1 MELTNK
7 QEQGLK
13 AVLTKYKNHCK
24 YAVVSGYAGAG
35 KSTLVRFIVEA
46 LDVDED
52 KVAYGCYTGK
62 AAEVLRKKGNKN
74 AMTLHKLLYDSIPK
88 AGGGFFRKPKVSL
101 EYNIVIV
108 DEVSMVPKSMVDL
121 LLSYRVFVIFLG
133 DPFQLSQLDR
143 NDAHQLLDT
152 PDIFLDEVMRQ
163 AKESE
168 IIRLTMKIRNM
179 EKFNSTDQEEVMIIP
194 KEDLSTGH
202 MKWADIILCA
212 TNNTRHMMNT
222 QMREILGYS
231 GDIQTGERIIIKRNY
246 WEECNLDGDALVN
259 GSIGTIENP
268 FESFV
273 QLPRTIK
280 NDRRNLP
287 LYCCNFIPD
296 GGSPFNNLDIDK
308 DFLLTGQPCVDWR
321 VSYQLGRMKPSMSD
335 ILPKQATYG
344 YALTVHSAQG
354 S

>member
-1 MELTNK
+1 
-7 QEQGLK
+7 
-13 AVLTKYKNHCK
+13 
-24 YAVVSGYAGAG
+24 
-35 KSTLVRFIVEA
+35 
-46 LDVDED
+46 
-52 KVAYGCYTGK
+52 
-62 AAEVLRKKGNKN
+62 
-74 AMTLHKLLYDSIPK
+74 MTLHKLLYDSIPK